1 MQHHLHHGELV
12 EVCVQQ
18 TGNDHVKRGLL
29 IGLTEVYVKQVNL
42 ETQRYQDKRG
52 DQVDF
57 NPESPRLTRSSPC
70 PPSQSGSGFA
80 QQLRMYNPAP

>member
-42 ETQRYQDKRG
+42 EAQRYQDKRG
-52 DQVDF
+52 DQVHF
-57 NPESPRLTRSSPC
+57 SPE
-70 PPSQSGSGFA
+70 
-80 QQLRMYNPAP
+80 